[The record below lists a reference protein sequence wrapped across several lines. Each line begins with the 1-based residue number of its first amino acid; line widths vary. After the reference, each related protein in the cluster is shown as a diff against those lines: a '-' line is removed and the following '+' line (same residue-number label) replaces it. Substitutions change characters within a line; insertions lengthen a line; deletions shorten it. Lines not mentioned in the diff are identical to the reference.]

1 MGGTESTSKI
11 LPIFYVRLEPY
22 ELRKTNKTLT
32 IARGQRMDR
41 SKIIAVLTGAIAII
55 LSLAYLLLV
64 QLLDFRGEMLPAPV
78 SAIPTST
85 QVAQAHEPMTIAL
98 N

>member
-1 MGGTESTSKI
+1 LCQASTTRIKKT
-11 LPIFYVRLEPY
+11 Y
-22 ELRKTNKTLT
+22 ELLK
-32 IARGQRMDR
+32 IMDR

-64 QLLDFRGEMLPAPV
+64 QLLDFRGEMVPAPV
-78 SAIPTST
+78 SAQPASV
-85 QVAQAHEPMTIAL
+85 QVAYGAEPGTLPLTL